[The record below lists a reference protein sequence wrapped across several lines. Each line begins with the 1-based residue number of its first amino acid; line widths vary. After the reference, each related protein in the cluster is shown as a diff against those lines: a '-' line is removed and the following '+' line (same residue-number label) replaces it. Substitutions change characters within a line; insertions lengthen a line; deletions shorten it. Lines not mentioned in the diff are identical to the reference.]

1 MKRIAFALA
10 ASLVGFSAFAADF
23 QPKPVDFNNGQLGT
37 YPTPVQGVEPMQRMA
52 LAPVGPDTAKN
63 SQLAAYPWV
72 PASGGMMNR
81 MAVRQDAQPN
91 YRAAVQADDG
101 ELVGG

>member
-1 MKRIAFALA
+1 MKRIAFALV
-10 ASLVGFSAFAADF
+10 ASLVGFSALAADF
-23 QPKPVDFNNGQLGT
+23 QQKPVDFNNGQLGT
-37 YPTPVQGVEPMQRMA
+37 YPTPVQGYEPPQRMA